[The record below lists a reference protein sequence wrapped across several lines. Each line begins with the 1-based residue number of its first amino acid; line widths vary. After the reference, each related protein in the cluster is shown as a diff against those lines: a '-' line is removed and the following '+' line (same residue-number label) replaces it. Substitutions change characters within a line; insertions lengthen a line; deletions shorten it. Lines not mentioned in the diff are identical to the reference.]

1 MISSEEKCTSSDKNM
16 LNGESKV
23 IKSGLSEGLIQD
35 ESNSK
40 KKSNL
45 FSISMSILFGQ
56 LISLL
61 CVGNGYFSQYIQNER
76 KIVTPLLLNSSYYIL
91 IFILYGIIIL
101 KLKLKKPK
109 LIYLILSILDTQA
122 NYINIFIFSFA
133 KFEYPYIINVLTS
146 MWSVL
151 FTLILI
157 KKYKYLKNHIY
168 GIAIC
173 LVGVFLLFLGTF
185 ESFSD
190 FIKMFKDFNDN
201 LKGLLLSVLVSILYG
216 INAVLMEKYILN
228 EEEIKCYCSWLGII
242 GFLVSI
248 FQSFIPIS
256 EDGFEFKILFNSDF
270 DFPIFICWILSA
282 ISLATMTS
290 ISPFYIQKYSANMFN
305 ISLLFTIFWSFL
317 IDALFIVDN
326 FNFYGFCAFF
336 IIGFIVVI
344 IGTVIFSSKERVDI
358 EKMEEDK
365 VISLKKVSSKICEN
379 IEAIK

>member
-1 MISSEEKCTSSDKNM
+1 MISSEEKYSSSNKNM
-16 LNGESKV
+16 VNGESKV
-23 IKSGLSEGLIQD
+23 IKSEFSEGLILD

-40 KKSNL
+40 KQSNL
-45 FSISMSILFGQ
+45 FSIIMSILFGQ

-76 KIVTPLLLNSSYYIL
+76 KIVTPLLLNSCYYIL

-101 KLKLKKPK
+101 KLKIKKPK

-133 KFEYPYIINVLTS
+133 KFEYPYIINVLSS

-157 KKYKYLKNHIY
+157 KKYKYLKNHIF

-185 ESFSD
+185 QSFGD

-201 LKGLLLSVLVSILYG
+201 LKGLLLSILVSILYG
-216 INAVLMEKYILN
+216 INAVLMEKYFLN
-228 EEEIKCYCSWLGII
+228 DEEIKCYCSWLGII
-242 GFLVSI
+242 GFSVSI
-248 FQSFIPIS
+248 IQSFIPIS
-256 EDGFEFKILFNSDF
+256 DDGFEFKILFNSEF

-336 IIGFIVVI
+336 IAGFIVVI
-344 IGTVIFSSKERVDI
+344 IGTVIFSSKERVDV
-358 EKMEEDK
+358 EKIEEDNNNNK
-365 VISLKKVSSKICEN
+365 EKIDNE
-379 IEAIK
+379 